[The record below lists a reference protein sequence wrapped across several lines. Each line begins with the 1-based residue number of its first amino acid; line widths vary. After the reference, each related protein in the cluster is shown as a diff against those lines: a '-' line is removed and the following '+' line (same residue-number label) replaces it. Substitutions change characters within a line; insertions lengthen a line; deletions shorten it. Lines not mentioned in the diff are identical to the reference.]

1 MDIPKEE
8 QKIQYDTLQVAHA
21 QIEYSKFGFKCDQT
35 HARAVFFLVHLK
47 CWNCMTFNEHG
58 IFFVFLH

>member
-1 MDIPKEE
+1 MMDIPKEE

-35 HARAVFFLVHLK
+35 HARAVFF
-47 CWNCMTFNEHG
+47 WF
-58 IFFVFLH
+58 I